1 MTRVLTV
8 DDSRAIRNIVQKQLT
23 ECGFEVDEAE
33 DGEKGLAA
41 LEECVYDL
49 VVLDVTMPVLDG
61 PGMLAKM
68 REAGHKTPV
77 LMLTS
82 ESKRSVIA
90 GCMKLGIDD
99 YILKPFKPDEL
110 RGKVLK
116 ALKQEG
122 GASLVT
128 PVAPGAPAGVASV
141 AASEPSAARAP
152 ATGEAGPR
160 PFVDVLVVDDMEN
173 VQRKLRSLLPA
184 NLTLHAAMSAQAA
197 LASGRD
203 KVCRVILVDVDIP
216 DVNSVA
222 LMNQLR
228 ALQPHAA
235 ILALPLRSAADMG
248 KDAREQGFDGVLV
261 KPFQSEE
268 IEDFLLKYFDN
279 QDVLTLADNVLQAG
293 PYTGKED
300 RVDRYYAR
308 LVELSRGALEK
319 AAAACFDDAILD
331 LTAAPLKAER
341 TVRAVLDVDRQ
352 AKKLGL
358 ALRLVGTREVAK
370 VLTGFADTAAMPFYA
385 SVPEA
390 RQAA

>member
-8 DDSRAIRNIVQKQLT
+8 DDSRAIRNIVQKQLV

-41 LEECVYDL
+41 LEECHYDL

-68 REAGHKTPV
+68 REAGQKVPV

-82 ESKRSVIA
+82 ESKRTVIA
-90 GCMKLGIDD
+90 GCMKLGIED

-110 RGKVLK
+110 RAKVLK
-116 ALKQEG
+116 ALKHEGGGLALAAPAPAAPTATAAANEPAASREG
-122 GASLVT
+122 GADAT
-128 PVAPGAPAGVASV
+128 P
-141 AASEPSAARAP
+141 RA
-152 ATGEAGPR
+152 
-160 PFVDVLVVDDMEN
+160 FVDVLVIDDMEN

-184 NLTLHAAMSAQAA
+184 HLSLHSAMSAQAA
-197 LASGRD
+197 LVAGRD
-203 KVCRVILVDVDIP
+203 KVCRVILVDTDIP

-235 ILALPLRSAADMG
+235 ILALALRSTGDSA
-248 KDAREQGFDGVLV
+248 KEARDQGFDGALV

-268 IEDFLLKYFDN
+268 LEDFLLKYFDN
-279 QDVLTLADNVLQAG
+279 QDLLSLSDNVLSAG
-293 PYTGKED
+293 AFTGKED

-319 AAAACFDDAILD
+319 AAAACFDEAILD
-331 LTAAPLKAER
+331 LSAAPLKAER
-341 TVRAVLDVDRQ
+341 TVRAVLEVDRL
-352 AKKLGL
+352 ARKLGL
-358 ALRLVGTREVAK
+358 GLRLVGGKDVAK

-385 SVPEA
+385 SVKEA
-390 RQAA
+390 RAAS